1 MKNGVK
7 KGVPNVE
14 RKCIMKKKLM
24 AVLLAGMMVL
34 AAGCGNKGK
43 VTIGE
48 YKGLALTSVSQEDV
62 DAEIQA
68 MLENMAELVEVDRA
82 AEEGDTVNINF
93 VGLLNGEPF
102 EGGTDDSEA
111 GTDLE
116 LGSNSFIDGFEDGLI
131 GVVAGEK
138 RDLNLT
144 FPENYGVDDLNGQA
158 VVFQVTVNAVKESKI
173 PELTDELVA
182 EKVPEYPT
190 VESYTNALR
199 ENMNKTAYYE
209 QVTEQLMASSE
220 VQKYNEAEVLL
231 RKEMLISEYTSYAE
245 YYGSYYGLDTETAI
259 MYFLGFESVEAFE
272 EEMGKY
278 AYDVEKNAMI
288 IEEIAKIEGI
298 EVSDDLYA
306 TEVAEMAEYY
316 GYETTKEFEEAN
328 GKDNIVNSI
337 LSELVMDFIIEKAVI
352 TEVQ

>member
-1 MKNGVK
+1 
-7 KGVPNVE
+7 
-14 RKCIMKKKLM
+14 MKKKLM

-48 YKGLALTSVSQEDV
+48 YKGLALTSVSQADV
-62 DAEIQA
+62 DAEIA
-68 MLENMAELVEVDRA
+68 TMLENMAEYVEVERA
-82 AEEGDTVNINF
+82 AADGDTVNINYT
-93 VGLLNGEPF
+93 GLLNGEAF

-111 GTDLE
+111 GFDLV

-131 GVVAGEK
+131 GAVAGEK
-138 RDLNLT
+138 RDLDLT
-144 FPENYGVDDLNGQA
+144 FPENYTNADLAGKA
-158 VVFQVTVNAVKESKI
+158 VVFQVTVNAVKEKRV
-173 PELTDELVA
+173 PEFNDELVA

-190 VESYTNALR
+190 VEAYTEALR
-199 ENMNKTAYYE
+199 ENMNQTTYYE

-231 RKEMLISEYTSYAE
+231 RKERLIAEYTSYAE

-259 MYFLGFESVEAFE
+259 TYFLGFGSMEAFE

-278 AYDVEKNAMI
+278 AYEVEKNAMI

-316 GYETTKEFEEAN
+316 GYETTEEFEEAN

-337 LSELVMDFIIEKAVI
+337 LSELVMDFIIDNAVI
-352 TEVQ
+352 TEAQ